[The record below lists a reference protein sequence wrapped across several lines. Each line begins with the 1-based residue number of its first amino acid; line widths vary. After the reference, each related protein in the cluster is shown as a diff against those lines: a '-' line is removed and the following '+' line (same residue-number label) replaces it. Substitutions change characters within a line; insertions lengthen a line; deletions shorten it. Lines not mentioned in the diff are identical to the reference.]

1 MDATTAIGLASDI
14 VSFIDFAC
22 KSIKAAEE
30 LYHSE
35 HGATK
40 ENERMG
46 AVVGDLKEFSLGLGA
61 SLPSPA
67 KHERAIEA
75 LAKDCAAVSDELIAI
90 LEKLRL
96 SRSSRRRSILK
107 ILSNTWKKSEIA
119 ALEARLAEY
128 RAQINVR
135 LMAAMK

>member
-1 MDATTAIGLASDI
+1 MEATAAIGLASDI
-14 VSFIDFAC
+14 VNFIDFAC

-46 AVVGDLKEFSLGLGA
+46 AIVGDLREFSLGLGA
-61 SLPSPA
+61 SLPSPT

-75 LAKDCAAVSDELIAI
+75 LAKDCAEVSDELIAI

-96 SRSSRRRSILK
+96 SRSSRRKSIMK
-107 ILSNTWKKSEIA
+107 ILSSAWKKSEMA
-119 ALEARLAEY
+119 SLEARLGEY
-128 RAQINVR
+128 RAQMNVR